1 MDKKKTLKAVFSAI
15 VFACILIGAG
25 AVYSHGVIGTIAM
38 AVVAFIYASKQI
50 KELGK

>member
-50 KELGK
+50 KNLAK